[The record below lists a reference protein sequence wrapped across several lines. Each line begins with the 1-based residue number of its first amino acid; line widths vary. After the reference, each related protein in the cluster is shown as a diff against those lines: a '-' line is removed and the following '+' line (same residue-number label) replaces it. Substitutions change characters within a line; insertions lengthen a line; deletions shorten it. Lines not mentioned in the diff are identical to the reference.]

1 MTHTIKLTLLAC
13 ALVLASCASDKGAS
27 DKNAS
32 EAAKGDAATA
42 SSANGDPTEVTKDSG
57 SAASQPPSA
66 ESDDPIALKAA
77 IDRGTA
83 AQRPAL
89 TATGYAV
96 ISVQNAK
103 TPAQQR
109 LLAIRAAKLDA
120 YRGLAEQVYGIYLD
134 SNTTVADLVVKS
146 DAFRTRVEGVVHGAQ
161 LGTITPVNNETYE
174 VTVTLD
180 RSTVGDLRRLYL
192 DYLGRK
198 AR

>member
-1 MTHTIKLTLLAC
+1 MTQTIRLTFLAC
-13 ALVLASCASDKGAS
+13 VLALTGCASDKGANDKTAS
-27 DKNAS
+27 DAGKSA
-32 EAAKGDAATA
+32 EATATAGESGEGPREGA
-42 SSANGDPTEVTKDSG
+42 SSAGPAGD
-57 SAASQPPSA
+57 A
-66 ESDDPIALKAA
+66 ESGDPIALKAA
-77 IDRGTA
+77 IDRSTA
-83 AQRPAL
+83 AQRPSL

-174 VTVTLD
+174 VTITLD